1 MVTQP
6 LIFSGSRLRL
16 NYSTSAAGSVRVE
29 LQEESGAALAG
40 FTLDDMDP
48 MYGDELDEAVSWKGG
63 ADLSALQGK
72 PVRLR
77 VALKDA
83 DLFAFRFAGN

>member
-6 LIFSGSRLRL
+6 LVFSGGALRL

-29 LQEESGAALAG
+29 LQEESGAPVKG

-48 MYGDELDEAVSWKGG
+48 MYGDELDETVAWKGG
-63 ADLSALQGK
+63 ADLLALQGK
-72 PVRLR
+72 AVRLR
-77 VALKDA
+77 VALRDA
-83 DLFAFRFAGN
+83 DLFALRFT